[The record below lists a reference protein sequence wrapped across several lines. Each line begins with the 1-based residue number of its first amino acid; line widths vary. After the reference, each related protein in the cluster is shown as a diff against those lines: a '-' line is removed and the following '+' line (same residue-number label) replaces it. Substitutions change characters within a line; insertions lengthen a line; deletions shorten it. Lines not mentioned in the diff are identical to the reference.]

1 MSALL
6 DRSSDFTMTARLRQP
21 TVFAPL
27 LAMAGFVVCW
37 YIIHHGFFTDGKM
50 LDTPI
55 YAGYAQHMKD
65 GQLPY
70 RDFVETYPPLAF
82 PVFLIPAL
90 VAGQSFG
97 GYTEVFELIMLLC
110 GLGAVGLASYMVAD
124 MGVTGKRLGAVVAL
138 GGLTP
143 LLIGSVILS
152 RYDLWP
158 TLLTVAALAGLY
170 YDMPRTAF
178 AFIALGAAAKAYP
191 LVFLPLAMIYVWRSL
206 GRRAALESLAVFA
219 GLLLLTCLPFAIL
232 APHGFWASINS
243 QTGRPL
249 QIESLGATIWL
260 FAHQVLG
267 THLHIYFTHGSDNLD
282 GHASLQFGT
291 VMSVLQVA
299 AILGIYAVYALGQA
313 TRERL
318 LMTSA
323 AVVCAFIV
331 FDRVLSPQ
339 YLLWLVPMVM
349 LVVRSRRGPLAVGLL
364 AASMALT
371 QIWFPHHFVG
381 LKHFQPVE
389 SWGVIARDLVLLA
402 LFGTL
407 AWPDVPVWS
416 SVKSLIGGLRSHAP
430 PRRLPHLEEA

>member
-1 MSALL
+1 
-6 DRSSDFTMTARLRQP
+6 MTARLRQP
-21 TVFAPL
+21 TVYAPL
-27 LAMAGFVVCW
+27 LTMVGFVVCW
-37 YIIHHGFFTDGKM
+37 YVIHHGVWTQGKM

-70 RDFVETYPPLAF
+70 RDFVETYPPLAL
-82 PVFLIPAL
+82 PIFLIPGL
-90 VAGQSFG
+90 IAGQHFT
-97 GYTEVFELIMLLC
+97 GYTEVFEAIMLVC
-110 GLGAVGLASYMVAD
+110 GLGAVGLASFMVAE
-124 MGVTGKRLGAVVAL
+124 MGVTGKRLFAVIGL

-158 TLLTVAALAGLY
+158 TVLTVGALAALY
-170 YDMPRTAF
+170 YDMPRTGF
-178 AFIALGAAAKAYP
+178 AFLALGVAAKAYP
-191 LVFLPLAMIYVWRSL
+191 LVLLPLAAIYVGRSI
-206 GRRAALESLAVFA
+206 GRRALLESLGVFL
-219 GLLLLTCLPFAIL
+219 GLLLVTCLPFALL
-232 APHGFWASINS
+232 APHGFWDSINS

-291 VMSVLQVA
+291 VMSVLQIVS
-299 AILGIYAVYALGQA
+299 ILGIFGIYALGQA
-313 TRERL
+313 SKERL
-318 LMTSA
+318 LLWSSA
-323 AVVCAFIV
+323 AVCAFIV

-339 YLLWLVPMVM
+339 YLLWLVPLVM
-349 LVVRSRRGPLAVGLL
+349 LVVPSRRGLYAVILL

-381 LKHFQPVE
+381 LKHFQPLE

-416 SVKSLIGGLRSHAP
+416 SVKALIGRMRHAASS
-430 PRRLPHLEEA
+430 RRLPRLEQA